1 MSLRA
6 NGGAMMSDLA
16 LQQVLD
22 EFDGY
27 KKMMSAQNRDIIKT
41 NVFGQ
46 SRIRHLE
53 DQITALEEKIT
64 LQAAARTRA
73 EARAQQLEHEL
84 SCIHTAFDFLS
95 KTVSSHRNAE
105 QRDSVEER
113 RRNGGMSPPMM
124 PLPPAHAKPNAIKV
138 DQSNLLAGVVRP
150 VARPPAFA
158 LGKIQEEHQ
167 AAPPPAS
174 PDRMIQLHQ
183 FTFGSQMDEHGSL
196 LYPPLPSPTVTD
208 NSSAPSPVR
217 TPDLEFP
224 LTLPL
229 RLPGSSSSALAG
241 LNIRIEPSDADGT
254 DVFQPLRTSRPALV
268 RSDTTSSWTV
278 KTPVQTSPEL
288 PQGAED
294 TSNASSS
301 KANVDTSTVRVVARK
316 RMQGRN
322 SALLSAP
329 PSAPSTIIATSQR
342 PSIVGPS
349 SPWSGISADEKGKR
363 RSTSES
369 SEETTRVVLSDT
381 SNIPYIHRED
391 AQAAKSGIL
400 KSSTLVVSVDG
411 VARKQDGA
419 HGHVDT
425 PVLRPHFELP
435 RTDSQGSSEGR
446 RSPVRSD
453 DESEQNDD
461 LAAQGGRP
469 TRRARSSVNYALP
482 KLNTKMRKPDN
493 ESSALQA
500 AAKVSALRPA
510 SASGSLS
517 RRTSAN
523 AALRTAAMTVASQSK
538 RHSTAAGS
546 TALKSQLSPAQHAR
560 SRSRS
565 SSSDVSIMSFT
576 SGSSATPLMRSP
588 NLPEHTEQVERRNA
602 FLDASVAMNKQD
614 SEGTASP
621 SVDAEQDRSAGS
633 TTIVPTEPSASSS
646 DPVLPAEEHE
656 RSAARPTRRSSAAVS
671 YALPKLNTK
680 MRKPEPSSEGP
691 AARRSTSGKPAV
703 SRSNPTSALSTKK
716 TRASRGKDS
725 TDMGTDDEG
734 EEDADSDDQD
744 SDDGH
749 APQHGVDSESA
760 NVSANIAH
768 YSSRTLRKS
777 VVPNYALPKLN
788 TKMRK
793 PDEANGSVR
802 GRSASAEMVFRA
814 PGTLAGGELG
824 LAASA
829 GVMESPKRKATRRSA
844 STDNLAGSALS
855 ASRATS
861 IPNETP
867 KTWSRATSASA
878 NGAPLGGPA
887 STSFGMSGLSPTAIS
902 PRTSLHAMLT
912 TTHQLSAAHHHP
924 ARERSGSSTSS
935 GSTVRAAGN
944 AGGFGAEGFALS
956 RNSSWAED
964 DDDAEEEG
972 QEDGGADEHEG
983 QDASGS
989 ETGEESDDESYSPS
1003 SPPVQHGHD
1012 MGEDVAGEEGM
1023 DYVGGDGGDD
1033 DDDDDGD
1040 FGYDDRMDPL
1050 LFSDS
1055 PFRSS
1060 GAEPVTPARKHRQ
1073 RGNQGAADDGEAA
1086 EAADSTA
1093 GGASA
1098 LAVGSA
1104 SFDSSLSGYDST
1116 AILG

>member
-1 MSLRA
+1 MPVTRQEQRMSLRA

-288 PQGAED
+288 PQSAED

-411 VARKQDGA
+411 VARKQDGE

-435 RTDSQGSSEGR
+435 RTAQASTRTDSNS
-446 RSPVRSD
+446 
-453 DESEQNDD
+453 
-461 LAAQGGRP
+461 
-469 TRRARSSVNYALP
+469 
-482 KLNTKMRKPDN
+482 
-493 ESSALQA
+493 
-500 AAKVSALRPA
+500 
-510 SASGSLS
+510 
-517 RRTSAN
+517 
-523 AALRTAAMTVASQSK
+523 SQS
-538 RHSTAAGS
+538 
-546 TALKSQLSPAQHAR
+546 
-560 SRSRS
+560 
-565 SSSDVSIMSFT
+565 
-576 SGSSATPLMRSP
+576 
-588 NLPEHTEQVERRNA
+588 
-602 FLDASVAMNKQD
+602 
-614 SEGTASP
+614 
-621 SVDAEQDRSAGS
+621 
-633 TTIVPTEPSASSS
+633 
-646 DPVLPAEEHE
+646 
-656 RSAARPTRRSSAAVS
+656 
-671 YALPKLNTK
+671 
-680 MRKPEPSSEGP
+680 
-691 AARRSTSGKPAV
+691 
-703 SRSNPTSALSTKK
+703 
-716 TRASRGKDS
+716 
-725 TDMGTDDEG
+725 
-734 EEDADSDDQD
+734 
-744 SDDGH
+744 
-749 APQHGVDSESA
+749 
-760 NVSANIAH
+760 
-768 YSSRTLRKS
+768 
-777 VVPNYALPKLN
+777 
-788 TKMRK
+788 
-793 PDEANGSVR
+793 
-802 GRSASAEMVFRA
+802 
-814 PGTLAGGELG
+814 
-824 LAASA
+824 
-829 GVMESPKRKATRRSA
+829 
-844 STDNLAGSALS
+844 
-855 ASRATS
+855 
-861 IPNETP
+861 
-867 KTWSRATSASA
+867 
-878 NGAPLGGPA
+878 
-887 STSFGMSGLSPTAIS
+887 
-902 PRTSLHAMLT
+902 
-912 TTHQLSAAHHHP
+912 
-924 ARERSGSSTSS
+924 
-935 GSTVRAAGN
+935 
-944 AGGFGAEGFALS
+944 
-956 RNSSWAED
+956 
-964 DDDAEEEG
+964 
-972 QEDGGADEHEG
+972 
-983 QDASGS
+983 
-989 ETGEESDDESYSPS
+989 
-1003 SPPVQHGHD
+1003 
-1012 MGEDVAGEEGM
+1012 
-1023 DYVGGDGGDD
+1023 
-1033 DDDDDGD
+1033 
-1040 FGYDDRMDPL
+1040 
-1050 LFSDS
+1050 
-1055 PFRSS
+1055 
-1060 GAEPVTPARKHRQ
+1060 
-1073 RGNQGAADDGEAA
+1073 
-1086 EAADSTA
+1086 
-1093 GGASA
+1093 
-1098 LAVGSA
+1098 
-1104 SFDSSLSGYDST
+1104 
-1116 AILG
+1116 